1 MVSFAIRLRACHFG
15 KVVLLLLLSGLA
27 RPTLAVEAL
36 PYVAIDIRGKQTQ
49 PRAGRLPHPCVL
61 DTRTGLIWEVKTADD
76 GVRDKD
82 WLYSWF
88 VSIQP
93 ETGKPAGY
101 PNSGRCH
108 HNQGCDTQ
116 SYVSGI
122 NKSRLCGYRDWRL
135 PSAAELEGL
144 LEVAPNAPKIAPLF
158 FPNTP
163 ASYFWSS
170 DYVALEVG
178 GAVLVSF
185 DHGLSLPGNSASGA
199 HVRLVR
205 GSTKP

>member
-1 MVSFAIRLRACHFG
+1 MVSLAISLRACHLG
-15 KVVLLLLLSGLA
+15 KLVFLLLLSGLA
-27 RPTLAVEAL
+27 LPTQAVEPP
-36 PYVAIDIRGKQTQ
+36 PYVAIDARGKQTR
-49 PRAGRLPHPCVL
+49 PKAGRLPHPCVL
-61 DTRTGLIWEVKTADD
+61 DIRTGLTWEVKTDDD
-76 GVRDKD
+76 GTRDKD

-88 VSIQP
+88 VSTQP

-101 PNSGRCH
+101 PNSGRCRN
-108 HNQGCDTQ
+108 NQGCDTQ
-116 SYVSGI
+116 SYVSAI
-122 NKSRLCGYRDWRL
+122 NKSRLCGYLDWRL

-144 LEVAPNAPKIAPLF
+144 LEENQNAAKIASLF

-185 DHGLSLPGNSASGA
+185 ELGLSLSGNSGSGA

-205 GSTKP
+205 GSSKQ